1 MRRRQSSDQKV
12 EAPENPNLPKDREV
26 LGNRNRIMAA
36 GHYGIE
42 ISKTNK
48 SILISAVR
56 IENPAENYLIELE
69 KTKGQII
76 F

>member
-1 MRRRQSSDQKV
+1 
-12 EAPENPNLPKDREV
+12 
-26 LGNRNRIMAA
+26 MAA

-76 F
+76 FREFHDDLKMVMQNL